1 LEEKALKSLVAV
13 KALFL
18 QLSSFLLIFILLSFL
33 SSTLQISF
41 SVLHLL
47 ICHALCAALA
57 AFLLRFD
64 WWWVPIQFLFPLCAY
79 FLSAFTIPP
88 YIYFSILLMFSMLFW
103 STYRTQVPYYPSRS
117 ELLIPIL
124 ELMVGMKSPRF
135 IDVGSG
141 LGGLL
146 IKLADNRKDA
156 SFFGIEIAPL
166 PWLLSRLR
174 GRLLKSS
181 VNFKFGDFYDLDFS
195 DFDVIFC
202 YLSPA
207 AMPSIWAKVES
218 EMAPGSVFLSY
229 EFIVPFVDP
238 DFSLQIE
245 SDGRYLHGW
254 RI

>member
-1 LEEKALKSLVAV
+1 
-13 KALFL
+13 
-18 QLSSFLLIFILLSFL
+18 
-33 SSTLQISF
+33 
-41 SVLHLL
+41 
-47 ICHALCAALA
+47 
-57 AFLLRFD
+57 
-64 WWWVPIQFLFPLCAY
+64 
-79 FLSAFTIPP
+79 
-88 YIYFSILLMFSMLFW
+88 M
-103 STYRTQVPYYPSRS
+103 
-117 ELLIPIL
+117 PIL
-124 ELMVGMKSPRF
+124 ELMAGMKSPRF

-156 SFFGIEIAPL
+156 NFFGIEIAPL

-218 EMAPGSVFLSY
+218 EMVPGSIFLSY

-245 SDGRYLHGW
+245 SDGRYLYGW